1 MIKKPQIQIDEI
13 LPKTLGVQIA
23 KTFVARLGDPAQGYK
38 VKVDSTDKKG
48 LVYIHGIGDTPN
60 SAYTAENRVGL
71 TELLPRSLVE
81 VGYTETGRFK
91 IVGFAPENSEYIDG
105 VNINDQTP
113 VYRNQILDGGL
124 IANDSNNVQYIGT
137 YYVVNGIVYLTSDQ
151 TTGNLIDGSTDDTS
165 AVAIQPPS
173 TPQTAIVVLVQINP
187 VTNVIS
193 YKQSSAFPASYSN
206 RLIASNSL
214 YPQPDDNN
222 AITGYIRLINGV
234 TTIKQEHITSLPDI
248 YRINRGEANTA
259 SNIGIDGVGV
269 FDGKVGVDLQFRNIN
284 AGSTKISVTDDSAN
298 NEIDI
303 DVSESDLTLDNIG
316 GTLSVVKGGTGSTTA
331 SGARTN
337 LDAQEDLSGAI
348 ITSATVATDDKILIQ
363 DTDDSDNLK
372 TVTVQS
378 VADLASTITT
388 PASSTDNAIV
398 RFDGTGGDS
407 IQNSGVLIDD
417 NDRLTLPDSTT
428 IPPLNITE
436 RSAEPTT
443 PSSNDIYLDDGTN
456 TSSGNPSFRRYTG
469 SVWEDIGGG
478 SGGSLNYVET
488 TTATTS
494 YSTTSTSP
502 TAIDTTNL
510 RLSITTTG
518 GRVFVGFVGSRL
530 TQSNNYNNTNFLGVL
545 ISSTYYSGAV
555 NSLSDN
561 NNVSGTPANFLI
573 PMNLGAGTHT
583 IDLAFYTENATTA
596 VNLYEADEGLFYAYE
611 A

>member
-388 PASSTDNAIV
+388 PVSSTDNAIV

-469 SVWEDIGGG
+469 ATWEDIGGG

-530 TQSNNYNNTNFLGVL
+530 TQNSNNNNNNFIGVL

-583 IDLAFYTENATTA
+583 IDLAFYTKNAITP